1 MTALSRVEVDL
12 AEGLRNGSSL
22 AFERLY
28 REQGNRMK
36 SIAANMLR
44 SRSEAEDA
52 VHDAFVKAFRG
63 AGQFDGRCPAEHWLI
78 RILVNTCRDR
88 IRLRRPAGPEVELQ
102 RAPRED
108 HALRMALREAIAQ
121 LPERQRTVF
130 LLHSVEGLRH
140 AEIASI
146 LDEAE
151 GTVRGVLFEARKRL
165 RSILRPAEAGS

>member
-1 MTALSRVEVDL
+1 MEADP
-12 AEGLRNGSSL
+12 AEGLRTGSSL
-22 AFERLY
+22 VFERLY

-36 SIAANMLR
+36 SIAANMLGNR
-44 SRSEAEDA
+44 AEAEDA
-52 VHDAFVKAFRG
+52 VHDAFVKAFRS

-88 IRLRRPAGPEVELQ
+88 LRLRRPAEPGVDLQ

-108 HALRMALREAIAQ
+108 HALRMALRQAIAR

-140 AEIASI
+140 AEIACI
-146 LDEAE
+146 LDEVEA
-151 GTVRGVLFEARKRL
+151 TVRGVLFEARKKL
-165 RSILRPAEAGS
+165 RAILRPVEEGP